1 MATATAIEYMH
12 SDVNFI
18 ISDDD
23 LVDLKCDIKCMCDA
37 FVVNDLQS
45 GSETGNIQ

>member
-23 LVDLKCDIKCMCDA
+23 LVDQ
-37 FVVNDLQS
+37 VYV
-45 GSETGNIQ
+45 